1 MRGNHLRLTAIAGIC
16 LLAIAGLAFGQAKS
30 GAIYGRVVAEDG
42 SALPGVTVT
51 LTGGGAPQV
60 FVTDGRGDF
69 RFLNLAPNSNYNL
82 KFELDNFSTVERKE
96 IVVNT
101 GQNTDIRVAMKL
113 AQVEASV
120 TVTGETPL
128 LDTRK
133 IGTGATITREEMDAI
148 PSARDPWVVVQTVP
162 GVQIDRVNTG
172 GNQSGQQSLFI
183 AKGSQISQGSWN
195 LDGVNVSD
203 LGSGNSSPTYWDFD
217 SFQEIQAITGGN
229 DPSVSSMGV
238 TLNMVTK
245 RGTNDLHG
253 SARVFI
259 TDQKFQANPD
269 LTAEM
274 ERQQAAAGGVAAF
287 TGNRIQGIQDYGAE
301 VGGPIIRDRA
311 WLWGAY
317 ARNQIDWVTATG
329 LSDKTTLEDINAKL
343 NFQVLDS
350 NALTGYF
357 LRGDKIKFGREAS
370 TQRPQPTSRD
380 QKGPSSLYKVE
391 DSHVFSPN
399 LFATLQYS
407 YFDEA
412 FQLFPQGGLD
422 PQAFRGSDDVWQR
435 SFVASFFRRPQHQ
448 LIGSTSLFF
457 NTGAL
462 GHELKLGGSYRIGSV
477 GSESIWPG
485 GGVIGFAQGATGGCN
500 VACAALTR
508 QSNPKVAMEYAGI
521 YLSDVVKADRLTL
534 SIGARYDWQTGHVR
548 ESTAPASELFPDIL
562 PAATAP
568 AQDDVI
574 TYKNLS
580 PRLGLTYAIGKD
592 RNTLAR
598 ASYAR
603 YANSLWAYPVNQLSA
618 IPGVAY
624 LYYGWTDDGD
634 RVVEVGEVDLSRQV
648 KPAFNFNPARAT
660 DPVSPHA
667 VDDDLEAQTTDE
679 FVIGLDHEL
688 MPNFAVGAAYTYR
701 KYDNFYFWTRYN
713 SSTGQALFPED
724 YAFHHNVTGT
734 LPDGTAFT
742 APVYNSNVRFPVPPG
757 RFFLN
762 RPDYTQT
769 FNGVEL
775 TLTKRLS
782 NGWMA
787 RASGA
792 WNDSRQQVGERAC
805 FDPTNVL
812 YNHGEDSVNG
822 MCEDDGIV
830 APNAGGGSGAF
841 GNVNLNSRWQF
852 NLNGMYQLPLG
863 FGIAANYFIREGYPI
878 GWYVIDTSPGPTA
891 ATNPGDGIQRR
902 INVTPV
908 EDHRYNSVD
917 QLDLRIDKTLNITSS
932 VSMVL
937 SADLFNA
944 LNDNT
949 VLQRN
954 SRIGLSSAS
963 TGTNTVFEIQS
974 PRVFRFGA
982 KLSF

>member
-1 MRGNHLRLTAIAGIC
+1 MRRNHLRLTAIVGIC
-16 LLAIAGLAFGQAKS
+16 LLAVAGLAFGQAKS
-30 GAIYGRVVAEDG
+30 GNIYGRVVAEDG

-60 FVTDGRGDF
+60 FVSDSRGDF
-69 RFLNLAPNSNYNL
+69 RFLNLAPSSNYNL
-82 KFELDNFSTVERKE
+82 KFELDNFSTVERKDVE
-96 IVVNT
+96 VNT

-120 TVTGETPL
+120 TVSGEAPL

-133 IGTGATITREEMDAI
+133 VGTGATITREEMDAI

-162 GVQIDRVNTG
+162 GVQVDRVNTG

-217 SFQEIQAITGGN
+217 SFQEIQAVTGGN
-229 DPSVSSMGV
+229 DPSVSAMGV

-253 SARVFI
+253 SARVFV
-259 TDQKFQANPD
+259 TSEKFQADPD

-274 ERQQAAAGGVAAF
+274 ERQQAASGGVAAF
-287 TGNRIQGIQDYGAE
+287 TGNRIQAIQDYGAE

-317 ARNQIDWVTATG
+317 ARNQIDWITATG
-329 LSDKTTLEDINAKL
+329 LSDKTTLEDINGKL
-343 NFQVLDS
+343 NLQVLDS
-350 NALTGYF
+350 NALTAYF

-380 QKGPSSLYKVE
+380 QNGPSSLYKIE
-391 DSHVFSPN
+391 DSHVFSSN

-412 FQLFPQGGLD
+412 FQLVAQGGSV

-435 SFVASFFRRPQHQ
+435 SFASAYFRRPQHQ
-448 LIGSTSLFF
+448 LLGSTSLFF
-457 NTGAL
+457 NTGTL
-462 GHELKLGGSYRIGSV
+462 GHELKLGASYRKGSV
-477 GSESIWPG
+477 GSETIWPG
-485 GGVIGFAQGATGGCN
+485 GGVIGFAAGATGGCN

-508 QSNPKVAMEYAGI
+508 QSNAKVALEQIGI
-521 YLSDVVKADRLTL
+521 YLSDVMKMDRLTVSL
-534 SIGARYDWQTGHVR
+534 GRPLRLPGGTRAREHGSGERALPRHPSGGDGAGRGRRHHVR
-548 ESTAPASELFPDIL
+548 EHLAPTRTHVRDRQEPLHPCTRELRAVREQPLGVSGQPALRDPGRRLPLLRLEGRQQRPDRRSQRGRTFPLRSSPPSTS
-562 PAATAP
+562 T
-568 AQDDVI
+568 
-574 TYKNLS
+574 
-580 PRLGLTYAIGKD
+580 R
-592 RNTLAR
+592 RAR
-598 ASYAR
+598 PTR
-603 YANSLWAYPVNQLSA
+603 CRPTR
-618 IPGVAY
+618 
-624 LYYGWTDDGD
+624 WTTTS
-634 RVVEVGEVDLSRQV
+634 RRRRPTKFVV
-648 KPAFNFNPARAT
+648 
-660 DPVSPHA
+660 
-667 VDDDLEAQTTDE
+667 
-679 FVIGLDHEL
+679 GLDHEL
-688 MPNFAVGAAYTYR
+688 MPNFAVGVAYTYR

-724 YAFHHNVTGT
+724 YVFHHNVTGT

-742 APVYNSNVRFPVPPG
+742 APGLQHECPRPVPPG

-792 WNDSRQQVGERAC
+792 WNDSRQQVGSRGC

-852 NLNGMYQLPLG
+852 NVNGMYQLPLG
-863 FGIAANYFIREGYPI
+863 FGVAANYFIREGYPI
-878 GWYVIDTSPGPTA
+878 GWYVIDTSPSVANG
-891 ATNPGDGIQRR
+891 GDGIQRR

-954 SRIGLSSAS
+954 SRIGLPSPS